1 MNLLSLL
8 VMLMQERPE
17 AYEKRVATI
26 DVVKVAKGPTLDGV
40 GDDECWKS
48 AKEVSIGVDL
58 PRDILKPRE
67 TMTARF
73 VHDGANVHVLLAW
86 KDKTKSDQ
94 HKPFVWSK
102 EDRAYGEAKDIE
114 DSCYLAFEL
123 EGRFNANMR
132 AGIDA
137 KWDLW
142 QWKAARTNPSGY
154 AMDKFHI
161 YTRKKPEGGVKAEFV
176 KLLDGKFGY
185 IQRPEDA
192 GKSATKKNLPPK
204 DRKGDTLAQYEAQVP
219 DGSAADVR
227 AKGAW
232 KDGVWTVEFTRKL
245 KTGHADDKEFVPGGS
260 CAVAFGF
267 AREAEDEEHFVSL
280 PYTLQFAK

>member
-1 MNLLSLL
+1 MLILLLL
-8 VMLMQERPE
+8 LQERPE
-17 AYEKRVATI
+17 QFEKRIATI
-26 DVVKVAKGPTLDGV
+26 DVAKVAAAPKLDGV
-40 GDDECWKS
+40 ADDECWKS

-58 PRDILKPRE
+58 PKEILNPKD
-67 TMTARF
+67 TMKARF
-73 VHDGANVHVLLAW
+73 VHDGTNVHVLLIW
-86 KDKTKSDQ
+86 SDKTKSDQ

-102 EDRAYGEAKDIE
+102 EDRVYGEGKQIE
-114 DSCYLAFEL
+114 DGCYLAFDL
-123 EGRFNANMR
+123 EGKFNANMR

-137 KWDLW
+137 KWDVW
-142 QWKAARTNPSGY
+142 QWKAARTNGSGY
-154 AMDKFHI
+154 AMDKHHI
-161 YTRKKPEGGVKAEFV
+161 YTRKRPEGKSEFV

-192 GKSATKKNLPPK
+192 GKSATKKNVPPK
-204 DRKGDTLAQYEAQVP
+204 DKKGDTLAQFEAQTP
-219 DGSAADVR
+219 DGSAADVK

-245 KTGHADDKEFVPGGS
+245 KTGNKDDREFAPGGS

-267 AREAEDEEHFVSL
+267 AREAEDEEHLVSM